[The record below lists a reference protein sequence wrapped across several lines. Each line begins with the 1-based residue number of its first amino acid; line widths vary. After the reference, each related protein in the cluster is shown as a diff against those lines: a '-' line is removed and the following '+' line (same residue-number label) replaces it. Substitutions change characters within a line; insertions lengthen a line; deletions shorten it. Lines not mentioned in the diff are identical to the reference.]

1 MANEHRIIEE
11 HRRAAIVSASN
22 LLRAIA
28 AAKRARRRA
37 EGSSRPERRGG
48 DERADGRQDFL
59 VDFLRLQ
66 SSYLNAMAKLGH
78 EHVDLAHRA
87 LENFYALMRPGGS
100 VPEVS
105 ELVFDGETVERQFAV
120 ECRKDRRATA
130 RITWTDLRGPRPSA
144 PLPNAIRVDA
154 PGGAVSAREPR
165 TISVELSP
173 RKPVLVTVSLNRER
187 LGGRI
192 GPFESEVHVDVG
204 GSERLVTV
212 RVPQERE

>member
-1 MANEHRIIEE
+1 MANEHRILEDQ
-11 HRRAAIVSASN
+11 RRAAVLSASN

-37 EGSSRPERRGG
+37 EGSSRPERRAG

-66 SSYLNAMAKLGH
+66 SSYLNALAKLGDQ
-78 EHVDLAHRA
+78 HVDLAHRA
-87 LENFYALMRPGGS
+87 LENFYAFLRPSGS

-105 ELVFDGETVERQFAV
+105 ELVFDGETDERQFAV
-120 ECRKDRRATA
+120 ECRKDRGATA
-130 RITWTDLRGPRPSA
+130 RITWTDLCGPRPSA
-144 PLPNAIRVDA
+144 PLPDALRVDA
-154 PGGAVSAREPR
+154 PGATVSAREPR

-173 RKPVLVTVSLNRER
+173 NQPVLVTVSLNRESLR
-187 LGGRI
+187 ARVGSL
-192 GPFESEVHVDVG
+192 ESEVRVDVG

-212 RVPQERE
+212 RVPQKRK